1 MQKGPIGVFDSGFG
15 GLTILDAFIQELPDN
30 QFYYLGD
37 NARAP
42 YGSRSFEVIH
52 QYTLEALHFLFTAGC
67 PLVIL
72 ACNTASAKA
81 LRTIQQRDLPKYW
94 PNRNVLGV
102 IRPTT
107 EQIGLWTKTRRVG
120 ILGTTGTV
128 KSDSYKIEIEKFFP
142 DITVYQQACPML
154 VPLIENQETHSKAMP
169 WFIKQYTDALFQL
182 DSNIDTVVLA
192 CTHYPLIESQIIQQI
207 GARAQVISQGK
218 LVAKA
223 LKTYLQRHSKT
234 NALCNQNL
242 HHRYFTTEDNELFNS
257 MASYFLNRQVL
268 SEHVQ
273 LNSNF
278 LLNGHTH

>member
-15 GLTILDAFIQELPDN
+15 GLTILDAFIQALPDN

-42 YGSRSFEVIH
+42 YGSRSFEVIY
-52 QYTLEALHFLFTAGC
+52 QYTLEALNFLFTAGC

-94 PNRNVLGV
+94 PQRKVLGV

-107 EQIGLWTKTRRVG
+107 EQIGHWTTTRHVG
-120 ILGTTGTV
+120 ILGTSGTV

-154 VPLIENQETHSKAMP
+154 VPLIENQEAHSEAMTF
-169 WFIKQYTDALFQL
+169 FISQYTKALFQS
-182 DSNIDTVVLA
+182 DSKIDTLILA
-192 CTHYPLIESQIIQQI
+192 CTHYPLIQSQIAKQV
-207 GARAQVISQGK
+207 GSRAQIISQGP
-218 LVAKA
+218 LVANA
-223 LKTYLQRHSKT
+223 LKLYLQRHPEIQERCI
-234 NALCNQNL
+234 CNNQ
-242 HHRYFTTEDNELFNS
+242 HRFFTTEDAHLFNA
-257 MASYFLNRQVL
+257 MASYFLNRQVKA
-268 SEHVQ
+268 EHMQ
-273 LNSNF
+273 LTPN
-278 LLNGHTH
+278 LQYDAH

>member
-1 MQKGPIGVFDSGFG
+1 
-15 GLTILDAFIQELPDN
+15 
-30 QFYYLGD
+30 
-37 NARAP
+37 
-42 YGSRSFEVIH
+42 
-52 QYTLEALHFLFTAGC
+52 
-67 PLVIL
+67 
-72 ACNTASAKA
+72 
-81 LRTIQQRDLPKYW
+81 
-94 PNRNVLGV
+94 
-102 IRPTT
+102 
-107 EQIGLWTKTRRVG
+107 
-120 ILGTTGTV
+120 
-128 KSDSYKIEIEKFFP
+128 
-142 DITVYQQACPML
+142 ML

-234 NALCNQNL
+234 NAICNQNL

>member
-15 GLTILDAFIQELPDN
+15 GLTILDAFIQELPDK

-52 QYTLEALHFLFTAGC
+52 QYTLEALNFLFTAGC

-81 LRTIQQRDLPKYW
+81 LRTIQQRDITKYW
-94 PNRNVLGV
+94 PKRNVLGV

-120 ILGTTGTV
+120 ILGTSGTV

-154 VPLIENQETHSKAMP
+154 VPLIENQETHSKAMQL
-169 WFIKQYTDALFQL
+169 FIKQYTDALFQF
-182 DSNIDTVVLA
+182 DANIDTVVLA

-207 GARAQVISQGK
+207 GARARVISQGI

-223 LKTYLQRHSKT
+223 LKAYLQRHLET
-234 NALCNQNL
+234 DALCNKDL
-242 HHRYFTTEDNELFNS
+242 YHRYFTTEDKELFNS
-257 MASYFLNRQVL
+257 MASYFLNRKVQG
-268 SEHVQ
+268 EHVQ

-278 LLNGHTH
+278 H